1 MKKLRILALAILT
14 AFVISLGSPWIAF
27 APYHTPP
34 PPPPPPQA
42 TVQEVSLIHV
52 LFHPGNTK
60 LIAENKGLI
69 FATTTE
75 LKKGAEIRIFN
86 ATTDPGEK
94 FHSPI
99 SIVDAS
105 GNKINFDIIDAAD
118 PTKVLQAGATTFTLE
133 QGKPVAIRFKAE
145 AAGKLK
151 VTHADHG
158 HPIELTLEVK

>member
-1 MKKLRILALAILT
+1 MKKLRVLALAVLA
-14 AFVISLGSPWIAF
+14 AFLISLGASRISF

-34 PPPPPPQA
+34 PTPPPGV
-42 TVQEVSLIHV
+42 TVQELSLIHV

-75 LKKGAEIRIFN
+75 LKRGAEVRIFN

-99 SIVDAS
+99 AIVNEAGRRISFDIVDP
-105 GNKINFDIIDAAD
+105 AD
-118 PTKVLQAGATTFTLE
+118 PTKVLQAGATSFGLE

-145 AAGKLK
+145 TAGKLK
-151 VTHADHG
+151 ITHADHG